1 MIVMTVFGDLTRA
14 MASFVLTTFGEP
26 VVFHLE
32 GQAVPLDGRGVFT
45 AVHQEVDASTG
56 VAVSMVQ
63 PVLEVRQSDL
73 PAMPTEGDAVTV
85 QGVLYLIVDVRA
97 DSHGF
102 LKLMLHK
109 GGHRGQGGGDE
120 DETSTHPDP

>member
-1 MIVMTVFGDLTRA
+1 MTVFADLTRA
-14 MASFVLTTFGEP
+14 LSATVLATFGEP

-32 GQAVPLDGRGVFT
+32 GQAAPIDGRGVFT

-56 VAVSMVQ
+56 VAVSTVQ
-63 PVLEVRQSDL
+63 PVLEVRQVDL

-97 DSHGF
+97 DGHGF
-102 LKLMLHK
+102 LKLMLHRGTQ
-109 GGHRGQGGGDE
+109 GGHR
-120 DETSTHPDP
+120 DETSSDPDP

>member
-1 MIVMTVFGDLTRA
+1 MTVFADLTRA
-14 MASFVLTTFGEP
+14 LSATVLATFGES

-32 GQAVPLDGRGVFT
+32 GQAAPIDGTGVFT

-56 VAVSMVQ
+56 VALSTVQ
-63 PVLEVRQSDL
+63 PVLEVRQVDL

-97 DSHGF
+97 DGHGF

-109 GGHRGQGGGDE
+109 GGHRGRAGDE

>member
-1 MIVMTVFGDLTRA
+1 MGTVFGDLTKA
-14 MASFVLTTFGEP
+14 MSAIVLTTFGEP
-26 VVFHLE
+26 VVFHIE
-32 GQAVPLDGRGVFT
+32 GQPKALAGRGVFT
-45 AVHQEVDASTG
+45 AMHQEVDASTG

-97 DSHGF
+97 DGHGF

-109 GGHRGQGGGDE
+109 GGSGDA
-120 DETSTHPDP
+120 TSPHPDP